1 MSHKLLDL
9 KTRELEAENIWYQKS
24 AAFSKNHSRF
34 FKEKEEDFRVPYKRD
49 VDRIV
54 NSKAFTRYIDKTQ
67 VVYLVPDDHL
77 TSRSL
82 HVQLVS
88 NFSRSLAARLSLN
101 EDLVEAIALGH
112 DVGHAPFGHEGEDYL
127 SSLAQEYGGF
137 HFIHNAQS
145 CRLLFDIEPLNLGL
159 AVYDGFLCHS
169 GGLVS
174 RKLKPCFNKSW
185 DDHLDELKKRLEN
198 PGLHIYPM
206 TLEGCLVKLCD
217 KISYIGKDIDDALR
231 LGIIKKEDVPQTC
244 LGISNRSI
252 LHVVA
257 KDLLTESL
265 GCEEIIISEEV
276 FEALKKLRQFNFE
289 RIYGH
294 PKLKVESK
302 RIQRAYRYLFES
314 LLEDFIKNQENS
326 HLFKEFLE
334 HKSEEYLDKT
344 SNVMR
349 VVDYIAGMTDR
360 FFVRMVESF
369 VIPKR
374 INL

>member
-1 MSHKLLDL
+1 MSNKLLDL
-9 KTRELEAENIWYQKS
+9 KKREVEAENLLYQKK
-24 AAFSKNHSRF
+24 AAFSKDHTRF
-34 FKEKEEDFRVPYKRD
+34 VKENDDFRVPYKRD

-88 NFSRSLAARLSLN
+88 NFARSLACRLSLN

-127 SSLAQEYGGF
+127 SRLSLEYDF
-137 HFIHNAQS
+137 KHFIHNAQS

-159 AVYDGFLCHS
+159 HVYDGFLCHS

-174 RKLKPCFNKSW
+174 RKLKPCFNKTW
-185 DDHLDELKKRLEN
+185 DDYFVELDMRLEN
-198 PGLHIYPM
+198 PGIHFYPM

-217 KISYIGKDIDDALR
+217 KISYIGKDLDDAVR
-231 LGIIKKEDVPQTC
+231 LGLISKEEIPVTC
-244 LGISNRSI
+244 LGSSNRSI
-252 LHVVA
+252 LHAVA
-257 KDLLTESL
+257 KDLLVESL
-265 GCEEIIISEEV
+265 GQDEIILSEEV
-276 FEALKKLRQFNFE
+276 FEALRKLRQFNFE

-302 RIQRAYRYLFES
+302 RIERAYRYLFEA
-314 LLEDFIKNQENS
+314 LLEDYIKYQDSS
-326 HLFKEFLE
+326 HLYREFLQ
-334 HKSEEYLDKT
+334 HKSSNYLDKT
-344 SNVMR
+344 SNVER

-360 FFVRMVESF
+360 FFVRLVESF
-369 VIPKR
+369 VIPKK
-374 INL
+374 IDI

>member
-1 MSHKLLDL
+1 MSDKLLHL
-9 KTRELEAENIWYQKS
+9 KKRELEAEDIWYQEK
-24 AAFSKNHSRF
+24 AAFSKDHKRF
-34 FKEKEEDFRVPYKRD
+34 FKESDDFRVPYKRD

-54 NSKAFTRYIDKTQ
+54 NAKAFTRYIDKTQ
-67 VVYLVPDDHL
+67 VVYLVLDDHL

-127 SSLAQEYGGF
+127 SKLSLEYGSR

-174 RKLKPCFNKSW
+174 RKLKPCFNKTW
-185 DDHLDELKKRLEN
+185 DDHFEEIEKRLEN

-231 LGIIKKEDVPQTC
+231 LGLIKTEDIPKTC
-244 LGISNRSI
+244 LGFSNRSI

-257 KDLLTESL
+257 KDLLESSI
-265 GCEEIIISEEV
+265 GEQEIILSEEV
-276 FEALKKLRQFNFE
+276 FDSLKTLRQFNFE

-302 RIQRAYRYLFES
+302 RIESAYRYLFEV
-314 LLEDFIKNQENS
+314 LLEDFIKHQESS
-326 HLFKEFLE
+326 HLFKEFLQ
-334 HKSEEYLDKT
+334 HKSEDYLDKT
-344 SNVMR
+344 SNVNR

-360 FFVRMVESF
+360 FFVSMVESF
-369 VIPKR
+369 ILPRR
-374 INL
+374 ISL